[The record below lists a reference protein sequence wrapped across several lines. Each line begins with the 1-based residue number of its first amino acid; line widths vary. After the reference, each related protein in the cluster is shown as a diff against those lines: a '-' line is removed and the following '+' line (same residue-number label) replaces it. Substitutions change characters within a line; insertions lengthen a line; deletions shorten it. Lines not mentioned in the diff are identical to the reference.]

1 MVIFFIKFKSNKNKN
16 KRTQNFVL
24 EKEGLEINENSFID
38 W

>member
-1 MVIFFIKFKSNKNKN
+1 MVIFFIKFKSNKN

-24 EKEGLEINENSFID
+24 EKEGLEINENSLID